1 MSCLCCCQTT
11 QDLGNLEI
19 LKKSQIWVETWPSVQ
34 LPSRNRNLAIA
45 VQKYRKSDI
54 KVFWFF
60 PVSLNTFAF
69 FQMFCREL

>member
-19 LKKSQIWVETWPSVQ
+19 LKKSQILGVQ
-34 LPSRNRNLAIA
+34 LLSRNRNLAIA

-54 KVFWFF
+54 KVFWFC

-69 FQMFCREL
+69 FQMFCPEL